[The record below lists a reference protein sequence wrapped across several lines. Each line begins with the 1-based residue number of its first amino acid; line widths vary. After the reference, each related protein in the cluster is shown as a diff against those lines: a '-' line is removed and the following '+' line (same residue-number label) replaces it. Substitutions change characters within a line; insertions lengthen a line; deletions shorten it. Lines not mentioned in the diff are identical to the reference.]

1 MNLHLILASLTAT
14 LSLGIAAQAAP
25 AKVACVGDSITF
37 GTGLKPG
44 ETRYPQVLATLM
56 GPDFD
61 VRGFGNPGKTA
72 GNYPGQ
78 AGRWYGST
86 REHKQAL
93 EFKADIYICNL
104 GINDTGR
111 WWNPELFSKGYD
123 ALLHAWK
130 NANPKTRFFAWGLL
144 GPDYRGPLNKK
155 AFPGNCYPDVR
166 KYAGSDNGSSANR
179 PEAENDRR
187 RSAQVQS
194 QSL

>member
-1 MNLHLILASLTAT
+1 MNLHLFLASLVAT
-14 LSLGIAAQAAP
+14 LSLGIAAQASP

-44 ETRYPQVLATLM
+44 EARYPQVLATLM

-72 GNYPGQ
+72 GDYPGQ

-93 EFKADIYICNL
+93 DFKADIYICNL

-111 WWNPELFSKGYD
+111 WWNPELFSKGYEV
-123 ALLHAWK
+123 LLQAWK
-130 NANPKTRFFAWGLL
+130 TPIPKHGSLPGACWGRTTAARSTKRHSPATAIRTYANMQARTMAPPPTA
-144 GPDYRGPLNKK
+144 
-155 AFPGNCYPDVR
+155 R
-166 KYAGSDNGSSANR
+166 KRKN
-179 PEAENDRR
+179 
-187 RSAQVQS
+187 
-194 QSL
+194 